1 MWTAPALASESR
13 ALATNGWRV
22 VESQSRIATMKLV
35 DSLDEQ
41 AILEAELDAS
51 KPAIPASCA
60 HLDFLLATPFR
71 YAPYPHGS
79 RFRRARQRDGAFY
92 CAEAVDTA
100 IAETA
105 FYAVLFFLASPGTPL
120 PTNPLERT
128 AFCVP
133 IRTQR
138 AIDLTMPPLDSDRA
152 VWTHPTD
159 YTRCQDLA
167 DLARSA
173 GIDAIRYRSI
183 RDPAGGANLALLS
196 LAALAAT
203 APTSYQTWR
212 ILLRRDRADAMSEMP
227 RATLSLAY
235 STWAALDAR
244 IPPVLA

>member
-1 MWTAPALASESR
+1 
-13 ALATNGWRV
+13 
-22 VESQSRIATMKLV
+22 
-35 DSLDEQ
+35 
-41 AILEAELDAS
+41 
-51 KPAIPASCA
+51 
-60 HLDFLLATPFR
+60 
-71 YAPYPHGS
+71 
-79 RFRRARQRDGAFY
+79 
-92 CAEAVDTA
+92 
-100 IAETA
+100 
-105 FYAVLFFLASPGTPL
+105 
-120 PTNPLERT
+120 
-128 AFCVP
+128 
-133 IRTQR
+133 
-138 AIDLTMPPLDSDRA
+138 MPPLDSDRA